1 MNTTPRFEVS
11 TFFGGQA
18 QEVLHYSVGRAS
30 PLDAYKR
37 PQYYEQTKK
46 AVGHIMFTWYKSPL
60 VDKIRHAE
68 YAMLT
73 ALLAYRQAME
83 AYNICSM
90 TDNTRCRGI
99 IITDLYGVVPPVAF
113 TDDTLVMREAL
124 SVKHWRN
131 QMSLEQAY
139 EHAIT
144 AYSAK
149 QLMNLVRRV

>member
-1 MNTTPRFEVS
+1 MTPRFEVS

-18 QEVLHYSVGRAS
+18 QEVLHYPIGQVN

-37 PQYYEQTKK
+37 PQYYEQAKK
-46 AVGHIMFTWYKSPL
+46 VVGQIIFIWYKSPL

-73 ALLAYRQAME
+73 TLWAYCQAMV

-90 TDNTRCRGI
+90 TNSTRCRGI
-99 IITDLYGVVPPVAF
+99 IITDLYGIVQPVAL
-113 TDDTLVMREAL
+113 TDGTLVMREAL
-124 SVKHWRN
+124 SVKHWRS
-131 QMSLEQAY
+131 QMALEQVY
-139 EHAIT
+139 EHTIT

-149 QLMNLVRRV
+149 QLVNLVRMA

>member
-11 TFFGGQA
+11 TFFGRQA
-18 QEVLHYSVGRAS
+18 QEMLCYPIGQVN
-30 PLDAYKR
+30 PLNSYMR
-37 PQYYEQTKK
+37 PQYYEQAKK

-73 ALLAYRQAME
+73 ALWAYRQAMD

-90 TDNTRCRGI
+90 TDSTRCRGI
-99 IITDLYGVVPPVAF
+99 IITDLYGVVQPVAF

-124 SVKHWRN
+124 SVKHWRS
-131 QMSLEQAY
+131 QMALEQAY
-139 EHAIT
+139 EHTIT

-149 QLMNLVRRV
+149 QLVNLVRTI

>member
-18 QEVLHYSVGRAS
+18 QEILCYPIGQVN
-30 PLDAYKR
+30 PLNSYMR
-37 PQYYEQTKK
+37 PQYYEQAKK

-73 ALLAYRQAME
+73 ALWAYRQAMD
-83 AYNICSM
+83 AYNTCSM

-99 IITDLYGVVPPVAF
+99 IITDLYGVVQPVAF
-113 TDDTLVMREAL
+113 TDDTLVMREAY
-124 SVKHWRN
+124 STKEWRS
-131 QMSLEQAY
+131 QMTLEQAY

-149 QLMNLVRRV
+149 QLVNLVRRV

>member
-1 MNTTPRFEVS
+1 MSTTPRFEVS

-18 QEVLHYSVGRAS
+18 QEVLHYPIGQVN

-37 PQYYEQTKK
+37 PQYYEQAKK
-46 AVGHIMFTWYKSPL
+46 AVGQIIFIWYKSPL

-73 ALLAYRQAME
+73 TLWAYHLATV

-90 TDNTRCRGI
+90 TNSTRCRGI
-99 IITDLYGVVPPVAF
+99 IITDLFGVAQPVAF
-113 TDDTLVMREAL
+113 TDDILVMREAL
-124 SVKHWRN
+124 STKYWRS
-131 QMSLEQAY
+131 QMALEQAY
-139 EHAIT
+139 EHTIT
-144 AYSAK
+144 VYSAK

>member
-1 MNTTPRFEVS
+1 MNMTPRFEVS

-18 QEVLHYSVGRAS
+18 QEVLHYPVGRAN
-30 PLDAYKR
+30 PLNSYMR
-37 PQYYEQTKK
+37 PQYYEQAKK
-46 AVGHIMFTWYKSPL
+46 AVGQIIFIWYKSPQ

-73 ALLAYRQAME
+73 TLWAYRQAMV

-90 TDNTRCRGI
+90 TDSTRCRGI
-99 IITDLYGVVPPVAF
+99 IITDLYGVVQPVAF

-124 SVKHWRN
+124 STKYWRS
-131 QMSLEQAY
+131 QMTLEQAY
-139 EHAIT
+139 EHTIT

-149 QLMNLVRRV
+149 QLMNLVRWV

>member
-11 TFFGGQA
+11 TFFGQQA
-18 QEVLHYSVGRAS
+18 QEMQCYPLGRAN
-30 PLDAYKR
+30 PLNSYMR
-37 PQYYEQTKK
+37 PQYYEQAKK

-73 ALLAYRQAME
+73 ALWAYRQAME

-90 TDNTRCRGI
+90 TDSTRCRGI
-99 IITDLYGVVPPVAF
+99 IITDLFGVAQPVAF

-124 SVKHWRN
+124 STKYWRS
-131 QMSLEQAY
+131 QMALEQAY
-139 EHAIT
+139 EHTIT
-144 AYSAK
+144 VYSAK

>member
-11 TFFGGQA
+11 TFFGQQA
-18 QEVLHYSVGRAS
+18 QEMLHYPIGQVN

-37 PQYYEQTKK
+37 PQYYEQAKK
-46 AVGHIMFTWYKSPL
+46 VVGQIIFIWYKSPL

-73 ALLAYRQAME
+73 TLWAYRQAMVD
-83 AYNICSM
+83 YNSCSM

-99 IITDLYGVVPPVAF
+99 IITDLYGVVQPVAF

-124 SVKHWRN
+124 SVKQWRS
-131 QMSLEQAY
+131 QMALEQAY
-139 EHAIT
+139 EHTIT

-149 QLMNLVRRV
+149 QLVNLVRMA

>member
-11 TFFGGQA
+11 TFFGRQA
-18 QEVLHYSVGRAS
+18 QEAQHYPIGRVN

-37 PQYYEQTKK
+37 PQYYELAKK
-46 AVGHIMFTWYKSPL
+46 AVGQIIFIWYKSPL

-73 ALLAYRQAME
+73 TLWAYRLATV

-90 TDNTRCRGI
+90 TNGTRCRGI
-99 IITDLYGVVPPVAF
+99 VITDLFGTTHPVAF
-113 TDDTLVMREAL
+113 IDDLLVMREAL
-124 SVKHWRN
+124 PIKYWRS
-131 QMSLEQAY
+131 QMALEQAY
-139 EHAIT
+139 EHTTT

-149 QLMNLVRRV
+149 QLVNLVRRV

>member
-1 MNTTPRFEVS
+1 MNTNPRFEVS
-11 TFFGGQA
+11 TFFGQQA
-18 QEVLHYSVGRAS
+18 QEMLCYPIGQVN
-30 PLDAYKR
+30 PLNSYMR
-37 PQYYEQTKK
+37 PQYYEQAKK

-73 ALLAYRQAME
+73 ALWAYRQAMD

-90 TDNTRCRGI
+90 TDSTRCRGI
-99 IITDLYGVVPPVAF
+99 IITDLYGVVQPVAF

-124 SVKHWRN
+124 SVKYWRS
-131 QMSLEQAY
+131 QMALEQAY
-139 EHAIT
+139 EHTIT

-149 QLMNLVRRV
+149 QLVNLVRTI